1 MGTEATVEDMEA
13 MVVTVLDTA
22 GATTA
27 SARLRLSPTMAMEVM
42 EATVAVTEA
51 MADTVTAGATM
62 ASVRPK
68 PNLRPLLSLTTDTV
82 DTEDTVEDME
92 VMVVMVLD
100 TAGATTASVRLRLS
114 PTMATEDTVEDTEDM
129 EATGATVAT
138 MVATTASVRP

>member
-1 MGTEATVEDMEA
+1 

-27 SARLRLSPTMAMEVM
+27 SVRLRLSPTMAMEVM
-42 EATVAVTEA
+42 E
-51 MADTVTAGATM
+51 

-92 VMVVMVLD
+92 DMVVMVLD

-129 EATGATVAT
+129 EATG
-138 MVATTASVRP
+138 